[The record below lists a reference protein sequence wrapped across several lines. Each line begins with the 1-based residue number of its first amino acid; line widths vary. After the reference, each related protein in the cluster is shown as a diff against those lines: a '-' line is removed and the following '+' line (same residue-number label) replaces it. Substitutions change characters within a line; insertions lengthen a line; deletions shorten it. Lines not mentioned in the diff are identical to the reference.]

1 MPTPHTLAMSAFITI
16 RGHLILQLIKCV
28 RSWAALNKTNEY
40 LKGNVNKCKGVRD
53 SSEEISTTGSDTH
66 SKLSKQ
72 TQQTFINTGV
82 VTGQYMGEEPRYSAE
97 LTKKIP
103 TNAMHIT
110 KFNYII
116 FHPFQETDLTSS
128 LRTTCYQ
135 SQLLNTL
142 PKIKKLNIKATQQP
156 LKLSTD

>member
-1 MPTPHTLAMSAFITI
+1 
-16 RGHLILQLIKCV
+16 
-28 RSWAALNKTNEY
+28 
-40 LKGNVNKCKGVRD
+40 
-53 SSEEISTTGSDTH
+53 
-66 SKLSKQ
+66 
-72 TQQTFINTGV
+72 
-82 VTGQYMGEEPRYSAE
+82 MGEEPRYSAE
-97 LTKKIP
+97 LTKKVP